1 MPARNVSLTDH
12 FETFIDD
19 SVASGRYQN
28 ASEVVREGL
37 RLLEQRNREDA
48 LKLSALQAAI
58 DVGLDDEQRG
68 RVVSIRDDE
77 LDAFLS
83 GLGRSGAAAA

>member
-19 SVASGRYQN
+19 SVSSGRYQN

-37 RLLEQRNREDA
+37 RLLEQRSREDQ

-58 DVGLDDEQRG
+58 DIGLDDERRG
-68 RVVSIRDDE
+68 RVLKVRDDE
-77 LDAFLS
+77 LGAFLA
-83 GLGRSGAAAA
+83 GLGKSAAAA